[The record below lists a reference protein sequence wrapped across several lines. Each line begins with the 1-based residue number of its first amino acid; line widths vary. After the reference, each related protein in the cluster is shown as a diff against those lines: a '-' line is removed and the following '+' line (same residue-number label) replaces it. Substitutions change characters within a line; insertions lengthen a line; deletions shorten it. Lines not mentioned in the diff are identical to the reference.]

1 MIRYG
6 KTTQTAIASMSRL
19 AEVYHEGRLLSSQD
33 IARDRELSPMLVAKL
48 LTVLSQAGL
57 VTGTRGPGGGYRLA
71 KEPTEI
77 SLHDITVVFERSGPN
92 IVCPFGPDWCSR
104 KEPCPLHNDYVR
116 FADQFEQHLKS
127 TRLDVFV
134 SAKMSLE
141 LSVDPQR

>member
-19 AEVYHEGRLLSSQD
+19 AEVYHQGRLLSSQE
-33 IARDRELSPMLVAKL
+33 IGRDRELSSMLVAKL

-71 KEPTEI
+71 KDPAEI
-77 SLHDITVVFERSGPN
+77 SLHDITAVFERLEPN
-92 IVCPFGPDWCSR
+92 IVCPFGPKWCNR
-104 KEPCPLHNDYVR
+104 QEPCPLHDDYVK
-116 FADQFEQHLKS
+116 FNEQFERHLRE

-134 SAKMSLE
+134 RGQAALKPPANAE
-141 LSVDPQR
+141 P